1 MHNAKIIA
9 ALLLIVSIVLP
20 QTSQTYGQFQSNNSV
35 QQNQQTNRQG
45 TAQNGGGFK
54 SVNQGQGNVNQ
65 ASSNQGNA
73 QQGNPQGGNFQR
85 GNAQQGKSLGG
96 QVPLPN
102 VRRDPNERLP
112 RPFPE
117 LEPRH
122 VEYLDQLL
130 NYWETNSNKIKR
142 YQCKFTNWTY
152 NSMQVPMVDPATK
165 HVLAQTISVG
175 TIKFADP
182 DKGLFDM
189 ERVWAFDK
197 QLYAAKKEPFKESPD
212 LRQKWHC
219 DGNAIYEYLFQ
230 RKELM
235 ETPIPIEMRGEKIV
249 DGPLPFLFGAKAA
262 DLKKRYWIRVITPAA
277 NSEKGEYWLEAFPK
291 FRRDAA
297 NFQKVEIILEKK
309 DFLPSALTLFSPEHD
324 LKTGRAIVKQTI
336 KFENRKIWETEKAI
350 GIGQIFDGLLKRPGT
365 PFGWKRTVNDL
376 NNRISQNPKATAPV
390 QRK

>member
-9 ALLLIVSIVLP
+9 TLLLIVSVVLP
-20 QTSQTYGQFQSNNSV
+20 QDSQSFGQIQNN
-35 QQNQQTNRQG
+35 NATQG
-45 TAQNGGGFK
+45 TAKNNGGFG
-54 SVNQGQGNVNQ
+54 SGYQGQTAVSQTAVSQTAVSQTVNQVNPV
-65 ASSNQGNA
+65 
-73 QQGNPQGGNFQR
+73 PQGGPQQENV
-85 GNAQQGKSLGG
+85 QQGKSLGG

-102 VRRDPNERLP
+102 VRRDPNERLA

-117 LEPRH
+117 LQPAH

-152 NSMQVPMVDPATK
+152 NSMQVPMTDPETK

-197 QLYAAKKEPFKESPD
+197 QLYSSKQEPFKESPEQ
-212 LRQKWHC
+212 RQKWHC

-230 RKELM
+230 RKELV
-235 ETPIPIEMRGEKIV
+235 ETPIPIEMRGERIV

-262 DLKKRYWIRVITPAA
+262 ELKKRYWIRVITPAA
-277 NSEKGEYWLEAFPK
+277 NSEKGEYWLEAYPK

-309 DFLPSALTLFSPEHD
+309 DFLPSALTLYAPEHD
-324 LKTGRAIVKQTI
+324 MKTGRTVVKQTI
-336 KFENRKIWETEKAI
+336 KFENRKIWETEKAV
-350 GIGQIFDGLLKRPGT
+350 GLAQIFDGLLKRPGT
-365 PFGWKRTVNDL
+365 PFGWRRTVNDQ
-376 NNRISQNPKATAPV
+376 NSRISQNPGKTNPPV
-390 QRK
+390 QQK